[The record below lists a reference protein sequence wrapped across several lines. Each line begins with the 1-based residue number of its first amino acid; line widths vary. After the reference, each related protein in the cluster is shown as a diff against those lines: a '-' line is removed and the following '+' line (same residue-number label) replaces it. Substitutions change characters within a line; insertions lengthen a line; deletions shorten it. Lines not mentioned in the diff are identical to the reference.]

1 MRHVRGVIKATQ
13 VRQLRPWS
21 PLAELKC
28 KLPSSPT
35 DLSSTRN
42 SIRAQSFSASPRLL
56 QSVYFLLEG
65 NRGGCGLK
73 QFKFCHQQM
82 SVLTSA
88 VQVSC
93 LSCFS
98 RLWGPRGFEPQSGAS
113 AHSLLAHR
121 LIISW
126 RQALQPALSA
136 ILFFLCQS
144 SGQEV
149 GKPPTFDWKGNT
161 GKVTTANMGACPSH
175 DGASSRCSML
185 WDERYIEQAQAL

>member
-42 SIRAQSFSASPRLL
+42 SEIRAQCFSASPRLL

-73 QFKFCHQQM
+73 CP
-82 SVLTSA
+82 LTSA

-93 LSCFS
+93 LSCFL

-175 DGASSRCSML
+175 DGASSRCPML
-185 WDERYIEQAQAL
+185 WDEGYIEQARAL